1 MIEREDKTAKDIL
14 GAIRIPSQPEVLL
27 KIQGELDKR
36 EPSLEFFT
44 ETIGSDIDISSA
56 ILRIINS
63 SFYGLR
69 SEVNSLHHAISLL
82 GLVHIKNLLATILF
96 RRTMEK
102 EGFTPIP
109 RYWDN
114 ATDVARLS
122 GYLAR
127 QLGTAPPDQAYTVGL
142 FFDCGI
148 PVMAQHFDNFKQVL
162 SQQNQKQLKSY
173 TQLEDQHFNTNHS
186 VVGYYV
192 TRSWGL
198 PQVILDACLLHHNID
213 YVKDEY
219 TGADPSCRNLV
230 MILKIAEH
238 IAGSHRNDAD
248 YEWLRYQPHV
258 LDNLGLSE
266 NDFGKLAADMR
277 DILENGATKGSF
289 T

>member
-1 MIEREDKTAKDIL
+1 MIELEDKAAEDIL
-14 GAIRIPSQPEVLL
+14 GAIKIPPQPEVLL
-27 KIQGELDKR
+27 KIQGELEKR
-36 EPSLEFFT
+36 DPSQEFFT
-44 ETIGSDIDISSA
+44 ETIGSDVDISSA

-69 SEVNSLHHAISLL
+69 SEVKSLHHAISLL

-96 RRTMEK
+96 RKAMEK
-102 EGFTPIP
+102 DGFTPIP

-148 PVMAQHFDNFKQVL
+148 PVMAQHFDNYKQIL
-162 SQQNQKQLKSY
+162 SQQNQERLKSY
-173 TQLEDQHFNTNHS
+173 TQLEDQHFKTNHS

-198 PQVILDACLLHHNID
+198 PQVILDACLLHHDID
-213 YVKDEY
+213 YVKDGY
-219 TGADPSCRNLV
+219 KGADPSCRNLV
-230 MILKIAEH
+230 IILKIAEH
-238 IAGSHRNDAD
+238 IAGAHRNDAN

-266 NDFGKLAADMR
+266 LDFEKLASDMR
-277 DILENGATKGSF
+277 EVLKSGES
-289 T
+289 